1 MRGLYTEGGEIQ
13 YLDGRDYIGYYHL
26 MPNGTPMA
34 GTSHSNNEPVLKF
47 NPNRASISLI
57 DPASFLNDGFEL
69 QDQSIIPSFEVD
81 SFFDPTIDKIEFFIY
96 DANRN
101 LRFTN
106 PNFKTYR
113 VENNKS
119 TSDED
124 IEEILLNPKIDIS
137 DAGYDRDT
145 VFAFYNFISPEIS
158 DIFISEIS
166 SDRTEIRLQSNILSS
181 EDIREEVTSLK
192 SKIDTVGYF
201 DEFYLNLGSN
211 NYYICVNIQL
221 DTTTT
226 QTSFLVKLYEPL
238 PSSITTKTG
247 LEIVS
252 KVSETLAYEISFP
265 DIPIPSDNLIDI
277 KGPNINLKI
286 KDNVNNSTEFKN
298 LEILTTSSFTSSLAQ
313 SEYLLSQSGISL
325 NVSYSISD
333 YDDFVH
339 FSSAKQRLENF
350 YYKAGQI
357 ESFQNSINSLRTITG
372 TTLNSPETSASIH
385 GFNNQINETIRNFDG
400 FEYFLYFNSGSN
412 AYPKSNSTAPY
423 ILQSTGSTEV
433 LTWLGSDNVSSPFY
447 GGALFTASRFDE
459 DNPNWLYYTIPEF
472 IRENPDNNNYIEFS
486 NMIGQHFDDIWLYIR
501 SITNKLRATNDINTG
516 IAPEIVEE
524 TLKSFGYD
532 VYGNNFDNNNIFTGL
547 IGINDSG
554 SFFPSTENEV
564 INTFVSA
571 SNEPVPIN
579 DVSKEIY
586 KRLYHNLVYLAKR
599 KGTISGLRS
608 LINIWGLP
616 DTVLRIYEFGGKDRV
631 NTNDWDLYR
640 RIFNKALTISGSK
653 DGIITDFSSETLFGF
668 DYGFN
673 HSWDI
678 DPLVPRTIE
687 YRFKSDLDPNTLPFQ
702 PDIRQSTFY
711 LKQDRGGVSFDTTSS
726 IAIVLEYNGS
736 GSASGSFSGSAIDP
750 QNQFADLTLYVS
762 GSTQFFSSSINLP
775 FLNQDWWNV
784 MLHYDSGSN
793 EFELYAG
800 NKIYNGNDGTKL
812 GFTGS
817 TSITVPAY
825 VDTLGYRTGSQA
837 VIGRSATNV
846 FFTPEITGSSQ
857 FSGSI
862 QEVRY
867 WANLLSES
875 FWYNHIMNPLSIEN
889 GVLTGSNSPVE
900 TLMFRTRE
908 GEDSSLV
915 GAINTGNNLNSIHP
929 KVTGSFPPTSS
940 FRSTTP
946 NSYNALGVFDNNIEI
961 QFLNNPNV
969 GIKNRITDKIHVYN
983 NVAYE
988 NVLSPYRTIQQN
1000 YEASQSFTEDTNLL
1014 QVAFS
1019 PQDEINDD
1027 IIHELG
1033 FNNQITEQIADPR
1046 NLSSSLDYYDG
1057 LRDIALKYFEKYIK
1071 ADPNDYFRLI
1081 KYIDNSLFKAIKN
1094 YVPARTSVSTGI
1106 VIKQHLLERNRVRPP
1121 QVNPNTTIA
1130 ITPEGGFNT
1139 PLTFK
1144 DITISG
1150 SVKSQPRNFTTGSS
1164 IQVFGGGTGGSFEKF
1179 NTVDFSPLGP
1189 SGSGPVRTFGFD
1201 ITQSFTETF
1210 STLSG
1215 SVTKI
1220 VDNQDEFYNGEFS
1233 GSQLTITTQSL
1244 NPGCERFL
1252 NIFTAPTFTSSFDYF
1267 VYDEAQT
1274 SSLAKFNNA
1283 NTAPNSGEM
1292 FLNKVS
1298 AAGFLRNLKL
1308 STTNKEGND
1317 ITNILDNATRLN
1329 FDFGTSLESFNVT
1342 KVGQGSGYV
1351 QFDIDSNFHGHS
1363 NSEFVLSS
1371 SYEDYPFLASASIA
1385 QSQSLLNDTGSGVAY
1400 LNGLNETIAISQYS
1414 FESDTNNLFN
1424 TSSGIYSTP
1433 QTPNLPINFTGSV
1446 IYSGSIISDATISN
1460 QTFNL
1465 ILKLKS
1471 STTDTFI
1478 DTFTDLITSTIN
1490 EFSGSFTVSG
1500 SFNTNVPVKGENL
1513 SLELEMATPAL
1524 FKPQTIISGSV
1535 TASNALFQI
1544 STGSLLPNPKTTVL
1558 ASYEPYDQQLFQDFE
1573 RHIDCQPLFN
1583 NIIDNRLSTLY
1594 FDVDYTSGLLNPINI
1609 LPIINRNAEFF
1620 PIPDSNYT
1628 SQRSILPR
1636 YNGSKLNGLFLNK
1649 FSPSGT
1655 PYTENNIQ
1663 KIWGGD
1669 SSFGKKPVIEQTK
1682 AFFGFFQ
1689 LLVPTSPELEFATQA
1704 KLKYIIGIDGTAYKP
1719 IPKDAPSFYDVEGT
1733 FEQGNIV
1740 DISLDDTLQT
1750 DDPSLTNAAVGI
1762 NLDNFNKKAGVIKGA
1777 RRIDPI
1783 ITTQKVSIY
1792 DVSNANDAFESTI
1805 EVNNPLNISTDYT
1818 THVYRDILSDI
1829 TGAPQRV
1836 DFTVEAIDNS
1846 NSFNLSTD
1854 EFTFPEDSQSP
1865 VKFEGQVFLVNDQST
1880 SQPAVV
1886 RLVRER
1892 SGARIALS
1900 EEIFTIGAN
1909 STEIK
1914 NFESPPQDFELGD
1927 KIYVRVSM
1935 GAFSPVNVADNSG
1948 FTIPPGNFRLSLAY
1962 LRAIPTQIPTISV
1975 SGPFFTTGS
1984 NYTNQLTGSVS
1995 MSMILG
2001 QTQEPYTNTTFKPIN
2016 EPFTIQ
2022 VGDEFRIQGREDRV
2036 FLVNKVTLNDTSAT
2050 STGSMFIQVEPKI
2063 PPLINLD
2070 QFLIRRYNP
2079 DGTSVLIDM
2088 IPPSSS
2094 FTTTKG
2100 LIKNEF
2106 INEKLEENIND
2117 IIAKLAKEGTI

>member
-1 MRGLYTEGGEIQ
+1 
-13 YLDGRDYIGYYHL
+13 
-26 MPNGTPMA
+26 
-34 GTSHSNNEPVLKF
+34 
-47 NPNRASISLI
+47 
-57 DPASFLNDGFEL
+57 
-69 QDQSIIPSFEVD
+69 
-81 SFFDPTIDKIEFFIY
+81 
-96 DANRN
+96 
-101 LRFTN
+101 
-106 PNFKTYR
+106 
-113 VENNKS
+113 
-119 TSDED
+119 
-124 IEEILLNPKIDIS
+124 
-137 DAGYDRDT
+137 
-145 VFAFYNFISPEIS
+145 
-158 DIFISEIS
+158 
-166 SDRTEIRLQSNILSS
+166 
-181 EDIREEVTSLK
+181 
-192 SKIDTVGYF
+192 
-201 DEFYLNLGSN
+201 
-211 NYYICVNIQL
+211 
-221 DTTTT
+221 
-226 QTSFLVKLYEPL
+226 
-238 PSSITTKTG
+238 
-247 LEIVS
+247 
-252 KVSETLAYEISFP
+252 
-265 DIPIPSDNLIDI
+265 
-277 KGPNINLKI
+277 
-286 KDNVNNSTEFKN
+286 
-298 LEILTTSSFTSSLAQ
+298 
-313 SEYLLSQSGISL
+313 
-325 NVSYSISD
+325 
-333 YDDFVH
+333 
-339 FSSAKQRLENF
+339 
-350 YYKAGQI
+350 
-357 ESFQNSINSLRTITG
+357 
-372 TTLNSPETSASIH
+372 
-385 GFNNQINETIRNFDG
+385 
-400 FEYFLYFNSGSN
+400 
-412 AYPKSNSTAPY
+412 
-423 ILQSTGSTEV
+423 
-433 LTWLGSDNVSSPFY
+433 
-447 GGALFTASRFDE
+447 
-459 DNPNWLYYTIPEF
+459 
-472 IRENPDNNNYIEFS
+472 
-486 NMIGQHFDDIWLYIR
+486 
-501 SITNKLRATNDINTG
+501 
-516 IAPEIVEE
+516 
-524 TLKSFGYD
+524 
-532 VYGNNFDNNNIFTGL
+532 
-547 IGINDSG
+547 
-554 SFFPSTENEV
+554 
-564 INTFVSA
+564 
-571 SNEPVPIN
+571 
-579 DVSKEIY
+579 
-586 KRLYHNLVYLAKR
+586 
-599 KGTISGLRS
+599 
-608 LINIWGLP
+608 
-616 DTVLRIYEFGGKDRV
+616 
-631 NTNDWDLYR
+631 
-640 RIFNKALTISGSK
+640 
-653 DGIITDFSSETLFGF
+653 
-668 DYGFN
+668 
-673 HSWDI
+673 
-678 DPLVPRTIE
+678 
-687 YRFKSDLDPNTLPFQ
+687 
-702 PDIRQSTFY
+702 
-711 LKQDRGGVSFDTTSS
+711 
-726 IAIVLEYNGS
+726 
-736 GSASGSFSGSAIDP
+736 
-750 QNQFADLTLYVS
+750 
-762 GSTQFFSSSINLP
+762 
-775 FLNQDWWNV
+775 
-784 MLHYDSGSN
+784 
-793 EFELYAG
+793 
-800 NKIYNGNDGTKL
+800 
-812 GFTGS
+812 
-817 TSITVPAY
+817 
-825 VDTLGYRTGSQA
+825 
-837 VIGRSATNV
+837 
-846 FFTPEITGSSQ
+846 
-857 FSGSI
+857 
-862 QEVRY
+862 
-867 WANLLSES
+867 
-875 FWYNHIMNPLSIEN
+875 MNPLSIEN

-908 GEDSSLV
+908 GEDYSLV
-915 GAINTGNNLNSIHP
+915 GAINTTINLDSIHP

-940 FRSTTP
+940 FRSTSP
-946 NSYNALGVFDNNIEI
+946 NTYAVGGVFDDNVEI

-983 NVAYE
+983 NTAYE

-1164 IQVFGGGTGGSFEKF
+1164 IQVFRGGTGGSFEKF

-1233 GSQLTITTQSL
+1233 GSQLTVTTQSL

-1252 NIFTAPTFTSSFDYF
+1252 NIFVDPTPTSSFDYF

-1274 SSLAKFNNA
+1274 SSLAKFNHA

-1308 STTNKEGND
+1308 STTNKEGDD

-1342 KVGQGSGYV
+1342 KVGQGLGYV

-1371 SYEDYPFLASASIA
+1371 SYENYPFFADNSIA
-1385 QSQSLLNDTGSGVAY
+1385 QSQSLSNNTGSGVFI
-1400 LNGLNETIAISQYS
+1400 NGLSKTIAISQYI
-1414 FESDTNNLFN
+1414 DQNDPNNLFN

-1446 IYSGSIISDATISN
+1446 FYSGSVISDTTISN
-1460 QTFNL
+1460 QTFDL

-1490 EFSGSFTVSG
+1490 EFSGSLTISG
-1500 SFNTNVPVKGENL
+1500 SFNTNVPVKGESL

-1524 FKPQTIISGSV
+1524 RKPQTIISGSI
-1535 TASNALFQI
+1535 TSSNAQFQI
-1544 STGSLLPNPKTTVL
+1544 NTGSLLPNPKTTVL

-1583 NIIDNRLSTLY
+1583 NVIDNRLSTLY

-1609 LPIINRNAEFF
+1609 LPISNRDAEFF
-1620 PIPDSNYT
+1620 PVPDSNYT

-1636 YNGSKLNGLFLNK
+1636 YNGSKLNGLLLNK

-1740 DISLDDTLQT
+1740 DVSLEDTLQT

-1805 EVNNPLNISTDYT
+1805 EVNNPLNLSTDYT

-1854 EFTFPEDSQSP
+1854 EFTFPEDSQTP
-1865 VKFEGQVFLVNDQST
+1865 VKFEGQVFLRNDQFT
-1880 SQPAVV
+1880 SQLAIV

-1900 EEIFTIGAN
+1900 EETFTIGAN
-1909 STEIK
+1909 STEIR

-1935 GAFSPVNVADNSG
+1935 GAFSPVNIADNSG

-1984 NYTNQLTGSVS
+1984 NNTNQLTGSVS

-2001 QTQEPYTNTTFKPIN
+2001 QTQEPYANTTFKPIN

-2050 STGSMFIQVEPKI
+2050 STGSIFIQVEPEI
-2063 PPLINLD
+2063 PPLLNLN

-2088 IPPSSS
+2088 IPPSAS